1 MIPSPL
7 PYIAAFERLG
17 YGMFIH
23 WGIYSQLNMG
33 EKCIHFYDIPKPE
46 YKALM
51 NTFTAEKFNGRELAR
66 FAKSMGMNYITLTA
80 RHHDGFS
87 LFDTC
92 GLNDYDAPHSACG
105 RDLIADF
112 VEGCRA
118 EGVLP
123 VLYHTTLDWWQDSF
137 KNDFDA
143 YLDYLSASVELL
155 CKNYGKIGG
164 LWFDGNWSKPDADWK
179 EDELYSM
186 IRHYQ
191 PEAMIINNTG
201 INKRGMAGNIELDSL
216 TFENG
221 RPGKI
226 NREGMPKYM
235 AAEMCQTMNTRWG
248 IGANDFDYKSPAEII
263 ETLCVCRRYGANYL
277 LNVGPD
283 GSGEIPMMQ
292 KAILDNTVRWIN
304 KVAPKVIYDGKP
316 TDVTGS
322 NEQDFALSMDNE
334 LYLFIHK
341 LTTGGDTHIVINGA
355 TCGIRTFTGISG
367 NVKRI
372 RWSDNG
378 EELSFKQEGSTLEV
392 YFTGYPY
399 AVNLVVRCAVCEM
412 E

>member
-1 MIPSPL
+1 MIPVPL

-33 EKCIHFYDIPKPE
+33 EKSIHFYNIPKPE

-51 NTFTAEKFNGRELAR
+51 DTFTAEKFNGRELAR

-92 GLNDYDAPHSACG
+92 GLNDFDAPHSACK

-123 VLYHTTLDWWQDSF
+123 VLYHTTLDWWQESF
-137 KNDFDA
+137 ETDFDA
-143 YLDYLSASVELL
+143 YLEYLHASVELL

-164 LWFDGNWSKPDADWK
+164 LWFDGNWAKPNADWK
-179 EDELYSM
+179 EDKLYAM
-186 IRHYQ
+186 IRSYQ

-201 INKRGMAGNIELDSL
+201 IGKRGLQGNPQLDSV

-226 NREGMPKYM
+226 DREGKAKYM

-263 ETLCVCRRYGANYL
+263 ETLCICRRYGANYL

-283 GSGEIPMMQ
+283 GAGEIPMMQ
-292 KAILDNTVRWIN
+292 KAILDNTARWIR
-304 KVAPKVIYDGKP
+304 KVAPQVIYEGRP
-316 TDVTGS
+316 TDIAGS
-322 NEQDFALSMDNE
+322 NEQDFALSMDGK
-334 LYLFIHK
+334 LHLFIHK
-341 LTTGGDTHIVINGA
+341 LTTGGDAHIVINGA
-355 TCGIRTFTGISG
+355 TCGIRTFTGLSG
-367 NVKRI
+367 KVKRI
-372 RWSDNG
+372 YWSDNG
-378 EELSFKQEGSTLEV
+378 EELSFKQEGRSLEV

-399 AVNLVVRCAVCEM
+399 AVNLVVRCAICEM